1 MESNIKASFI
11 PDNMPTSKAPAG
23 AQQRSSGSAADILVL
38 VAVVALAA
46 SLALA
51 AGVFL
56 YDRFL
61 QTSVTRK
68 SEQLDR
74 ARQAFEPQLIDEL
87 VRLDAR
93 LHAADA
99 VLAQHTAPS
108 ALFDILED
116 ITLQS
121 VAYESMDY
129 TVGDD
134 NTITIRIN
142 GKARSVNAVALQA
155 SVFAQNNAII
165 NPIFSDLDLVSDG
178 VTFSVSATI
187 NPSALAYA
195 TVFAQPEMPMQEFD
209 AFGGDG
215 FGDDAF
221 GQPFNDAAAGEGGFG
236 DFAPSDTGSFTQ

>member
-1 MESNIKASFI
+1 MPASKV
-11 PDNMPTSKAPAG
+11 PKGGSA
-23 AQQRSSGSAADILVL
+23 RSSGSAADILVL

-51 AGVFL
+51 AGIFL

-61 QTSVTRK
+61 QTSVARK

-93 LHAADA
+93 LQAADA
-99 VLAQHTAPS
+99 VLAQHIAPS
-108 ALFDILED
+108 ELFTVLED

-134 NTITIRIN
+134 NTITVNIN

-187 NPSALAYA
+187 NPSALYYT
-195 TVFAQPEMPMQEFD
+195 TVFAQSSIVPQSFD
-209 AFGGDG
+209 TFDDGAF
-215 FGDDAF
+215 DDAF
-221 GQPFNDAAAGEGGFG
+221 GAPFNEETIQDDFG
-236 DFAPSDTGSFTQ
+236 DFAPTGETTPTQQ